1 MMSIYDVKRIQTVLI
16 SFTNNVN
23 CLVYKQWTLLE
34 LAFLFDNL
42 DVDNIYVYTELIKII
57 VTFSPDVLLWIQFRY
72 SHY

>member
-23 CLVYKQWTLLE
+23 CLVYKQCILLE

-42 DVDNIYVYTELIKII
+42 DVDNIYIYTELIKII
-57 VTFSPDVLLWIQFRY
+57 VTFSPDVLL
-72 SHY
+72 